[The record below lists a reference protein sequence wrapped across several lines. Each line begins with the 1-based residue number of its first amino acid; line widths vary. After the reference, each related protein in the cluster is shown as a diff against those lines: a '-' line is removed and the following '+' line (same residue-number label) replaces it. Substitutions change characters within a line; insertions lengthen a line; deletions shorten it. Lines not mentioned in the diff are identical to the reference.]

1 MKVDTIIVEKT
12 SKAGK
17 PYKAL
22 EVTINDKIKK
32 LVFLTDAE
40 LELIKLTSV
49 SK

>member
-1 MKVDTIIVEKT
+1 MKVEAILVEKT

-22 EVTINDKIKK
+22 EVTINGKIRK
-32 LVFLTDAE
+32 LVFLSDAE
-40 LELIKLTSV
+40 LELIKLTSI